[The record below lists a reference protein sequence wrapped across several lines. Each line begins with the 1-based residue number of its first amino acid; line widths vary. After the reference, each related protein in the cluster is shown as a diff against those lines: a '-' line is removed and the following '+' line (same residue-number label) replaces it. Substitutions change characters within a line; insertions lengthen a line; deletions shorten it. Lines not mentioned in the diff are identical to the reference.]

1 MSQLFTSA
9 GQNIGVS
16 ASTSVLPMNMKDWF
30 SLGWTGWISLK
41 FKGLSRVF
49 SSTTIWKHQ
58 FVGAQPSLWSNSQVA
73 TVVKNPP
80 TNAGNV
86 RKSGSIPGLE
96 KYPGVG
102 NGNPLH
108 YSCLE
113 NPMDRGAW
121 QPTVHRCTKS
131 WTLLKQLSMHACS
144 YPHMTTKKKHSF
156 DYMHLCH
163 KVMSLRFKTLSRF
176 VRAFLSWSKHLLISR
191 LQSLSTVILEPK
203 KRKSVTVSI
212 FFPFICHEVMK
223 LDAIFLFFGCWV
235 LSQLFNSLL
244 SPSSRGSLVLLH
256 FLSLVWCHLHI
267 WGYWYLS
274 QQPWL

>member
-1 MSQLFTSA
+1 M
-9 GQNIGVS
+9 
-16 ASTSVLPMNMKDWF
+16 
-30 SLGWTGWISLK
+30 
-41 FKGLSRVF
+41 
-49 SSTTIWKHQ
+49 
-58 FVGAQPSLWSNSQVA
+58 
-73 TVVKNPP
+73 VKNPP

-163 KVMSLRFKTLSRF
+163 KVMSLCFNTLSRF

-223 LDAIFLFFGCWV
+223 LDAIFLFFGC
-235 LSQLFNSLL
+235 
-244 SPSSRGSLVLLH
+244 
-256 FLSLVWCHLHI
+256 
-267 WGYWYLS
+267 
-274 QQPWL
+274 